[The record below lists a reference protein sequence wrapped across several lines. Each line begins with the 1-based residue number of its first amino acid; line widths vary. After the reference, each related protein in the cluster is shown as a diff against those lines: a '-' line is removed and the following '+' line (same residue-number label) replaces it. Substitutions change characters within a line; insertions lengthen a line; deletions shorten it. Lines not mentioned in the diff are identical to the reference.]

1 MDIVIDFVNVVI
13 GNEDTIDVIGT
24 VDTAAPYVPWVPHAA

>member
-24 VDTAAPYVPWVPHAA
+24 VDTIAPYAPWVPHAA

>member
-1 MDIVIDFVNVVI
+1 MDIVIVVVNIII

-24 VDTAAPYVPWVPHAA
+24 VDTIAPYAPWVPQAA